1 MKKKLNILTILLA
14 LPLSVMAQVSS
25 IGLSAGY
32 ATDGVGILAQYN
44 QFLGYESKSK
54 LHGGLSYSVAWS
66 KTGEFSIPY
75 DDTILHLGYSHV
87 VFSDK
92 RDKEYFGSI
101 GGGGLVGREVI
112 NNGNKE
118 INSGSFING
127 EPGST
132 IYGAY
137 ISADFSY
144 LITDNLALSIVINQS
159 YIENSKVRNL
169 LFYAGIGTKYY
180 IF

>member
-1 MKKKLNILTILLA
+1 MKKKLSIIILLA
-14 LPLSVMAQVSS
+14 LPFCAMAQVSTV
-25 IGLSAGY
+25 GLSGGY
-32 ATDGVGILAQYN
+32 ATDGYGLLAQYN
-44 QFLGYESKSK
+44 HFLGYESKSK
-54 LHGGLSYSVAWS
+54 IHAGFFYSIAWS
-66 KTGEFSIPY
+66 KTDEFSIPY
-75 DDTILHLGYSHV
+75 DDTVLYLGYSHV

-112 NNGNKE
+112 NNGKKE
-118 INSGSFING
+118 INSGSFIDG
-127 EPGST
+127 EPSST
-132 IYGAY
+132 IYGGY

-144 LITDNLALSIVINQS
+144 LLTDNLALSVVINQS
-159 YIENSKVRNL
+159 YIQNSNVRNF